1 MSWKDDVW
9 GVNRN
14 AGTDAE
20 YTIVVDF
27 GDPYEIKVNNKT
39 ELKKELKKTQR
50 IWEENDYSYGN
61 ISVYD
66 KHKKDITNKCIKDG
80 EVSIRI

>member
-9 GVNRN
+9 GVNTKT
-14 AGTDAE
+14 GTDIE
-20 YTIVVDF
+20 YTIVVDY
-27 GDPYEIKVNNKT
+27 GNPYEIKVKSKT
-39 ELKKELKKTQR
+39 ELKKELKELQR

-66 KHKKDITNKCIKDG
+66 KHKKDITNKCFKDG
-80 EVSIRI
+80 EVSIRL